1 MKKTLKIHILTIVLA
16 VSLAA
21 AGTLLTGCDAKPSG
35 EEHEFVEKNYTVP
48 AEDVNAL
55 TIDVKNRKIELLP
68 SENEQIC
75 ITYYESDKEFYELNR
90 TEKKELRMTYAE
102 NKQWGDYVGRKT
114 ALENRTVRI
123 ELPQSALHSLTLNTT
138 NADISL
144 PPLSVLNS
152 VTVSVNNGNIAL
164 ENLNPGNA
172 VTLNAKN
179 GTISGTIAGT
189 IDEFAIHSHVKK
201 GESNLPAA
209 KETGTK
215 TLFAT
220 ANNGN
225 IQLNFLGQN
234 K

>member
-1 MKKTLKIHILTIVLA
+1 MKKILKNQIVAIGLA
-16 VSLAA
+16 AVVAA
-21 AGTLLTGCDAKPSG
+21 AGTLLTGCGAKPSG
-35 EEHEFVEKNYTVP
+35 EENEFVEKNFTAP

-68 SENEQIC
+68 SENGQIC

-90 TEKKELRMTYAE
+90 TEEKELRMTYAE

-114 ALENRTVRI
+114 APENRTVRI
-123 ELPQSALHSLTLNTT
+123 ELPQSALHSLALNTT

-152 VTVSVNNGNIAL
+152 VTVSVNNGNI
-164 ENLNPGNA
+164 
-172 VTLNAKN
+172 
-179 GTISGTIAGT
+179 SGTIAGT
-189 IDEFAIHSHVKK
+189 MDEFAIHTQVKK
-201 GESNLPAA
+201 GESNLPPE
-209 KETGTK
+209 KETGIK
-215 TLFAT
+215 TLLAS

-234 K
+234 E

>member
-1 MKKTLKIHILTIVLA
+1 MKKILKNQIVAIGLA
-16 VSLAA
+16 AVVAA
-21 AGTLLTGCDAKPSG
+21 AGTLLTGCGAKPSG
-35 EEHEFVEKNYTVP
+35 EEHEFVEKNYTAP
-48 AEDVNAL
+48 AEDVNTL

-68 SENEQIC
+68 SENGQIC

-90 TEKKELRMTYAE
+90 TEEKELRMTYAE

-114 ALENRTVRI
+114 APENRTVRI

-164 ENLNPGNA
+164 ENLNPGNS

-179 GTISGTIAGT
+179 GNISGTIAGT
-189 IDEFAIHSHVKK
+189 MDEFAIHTQVKK
-201 GESNLPAA
+201 GESNLPPE

-215 TLFAT
+215 TLLAS

-234 K
+234 E

>member
-1 MKKTLKIHILTIVLA
+1 MKKILKNQIVAIGLA
-16 VSLAA
+16 AVVAA
-21 AGTLLTGCDAKPSG
+21 AGTLLTGCGAKPSG
-35 EEHEFVEKNYTVP
+35 EENEFVEKNFTAP

-68 SENEQIC
+68 SENGQIC
-75 ITYYESDKEFYELNR
+75 ITYYESDKEIYELNR
-90 TEKKELRMTYAE
+90 TEEKELRMTYAE

-114 ALENRTVRI
+114 APENRTVRI
-123 ELPQSALHSLTLNTT
+123 ELPQSALHSLALNTT

-164 ENLNPGNA
+164 ENLNPGNT

-179 GTISGTIAGT
+179 GNISGTIAGT
-189 IDEFAIHSHVKK
+189 MDEFAIHTQVKK
-201 GESNLPAA
+201 GESNLPPE
-209 KETGTK
+209 KETGIK
-215 TLFAT
+215 TLLAS

-234 K
+234 E